1 MNTVANF
8 TELEQMVINVI
19 AKGDEFDDMPS
30 ECIGNISDL
39 TGLSNKILRGV
50 LSSLEQKN
58 AITIGEYPNGM
69 TAFMLL
75 ENN

>member
-1 MNTVANF
+1 MNTVSNF

-19 AKGDEFDDMPS
+19 AKGDEYDDMPS

-39 TGLSNKILRGV
+39 TGLNNKILRGV

-58 AITIGEYPNGM
+58 AITTGEYPNGM
-69 TAFMLL
+69 TAFMLI
-75 ENN
+75 ESK